1 MTYQKALRTRDAAHA
16 KGLSKEAGKMK
27 QVATG
32 ARDMEN
38 GHRRV
43 LGLNFG
49 VGTSANLSV
58 CRKAGMQACLC
69 RSSTVNLM
77 NHECCQFV
85 AFMI

>member
-1 MTYQKALRTRDAAHA
+1 MTYQKALLLRDVAHA
-16 KGLSKEAGKMK
+16 TGLSKEAAKMK
-27 QVATG
+27 RVATG

-43 LGLNFG
+43 LGPNFG
-49 VGTSANLSV
+49 AGPSGNFSV
-58 CRKAGMQACLC
+58 CRKAGMQACIC

>member
-1 MTYQKALRTRDAAHA
+1 MSYQEDFPPRDAAQA
-16 KGLSKEAGKMK
+16 TGLSREARKMK
-27 QVATG
+27 RVATG
-32 ARDMEN
+32 AHDMEN

-43 LGLNFG
+43 LGPNFG
-49 VGTSANLSV
+49 AGASGNLSV
-58 CRKAGMQACLC
+58 CRKAGMQACIC